1 MRIALIDD
9 EDAWRAIIYQ
19 KLQKYFTKAD
29 IRIFQSGSEF
39 IQKQEM
45 FDIVFLDIEMAG
57 MDGFETAREYREYA
71 PDSVVIILTTHS
83 EMVKRGYLV
92 NAFRYL
98 DKVNL
103 DEELSEAAVAV
114 RKRFQKSRKIT
125 VPIVGLGK
133 KIFELKDILYVETEK
148 RNICIHTWNESFISS
163 LEIGEIEEMMGENFF
178 RCHRS
183 YIVNLDMIKEVN
195 RLDLFLKNGDTVLL
209 SARKRADFKQR
220 YLNWRYEYA
229 NA

>member
-9 EDAWRAIIYQ
+9 EEAWRTIIYQ
-19 KLQKYFTKAD
+19 KIKKYFTEAD

-39 IQKQEM
+39 IQKQET

-71 PDSVVIILTTHS
+71 PDCIIIILTTHS
-83 EMVKRGYLV
+83 EMVKRGYQV

-98 DKVNL
+98 DKINL
-103 DEELSEAAVAV
+103 DEELSEAAAAV
-114 RKRFQKSRKIT
+114 RKRFQKSGKIT
-125 VPIVGLGK
+125 VPLVGLGK

-163 LEIGEIEEMMGENFF
+163 LEIGEIEEMMGESFF

-183 YIVNLDMIKEVN
+183 YIVNLDMVKEVN
-195 RLDLFLKNGDTVLL
+195 RLDLILKNGDTVLL